1 MRPAQ
6 FNDLGFS
13 PGFLQVIEFP
23 EASMNILVLST
34 RKKLNFFREGVK
46 KKSVFF
52 LGLCPKHR
60 TPPTY
65 RARLGLH

>member
-1 MRPAQ
+1 MHFVGLDAQKFCIEAPPFFLFTAEDVRPWRYKQ
-6 FNDLGFS
+6 QQSQL
-13 PGFLQVIEFP
+13 
-23 EASMNILVLST
+23 IL
-34 RKKLNFFREGVK
+34 REGVK
-46 KKSVFF
+46 KTPFF